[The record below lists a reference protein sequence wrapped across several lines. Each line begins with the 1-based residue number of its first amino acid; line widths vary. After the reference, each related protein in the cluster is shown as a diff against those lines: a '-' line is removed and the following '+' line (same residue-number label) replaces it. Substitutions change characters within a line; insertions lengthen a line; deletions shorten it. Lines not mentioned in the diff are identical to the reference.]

1 MRFFVRVL
9 RTRSERELKPGM
21 MDIVVNDTNI
31 FLDLMSVGLLDASF
45 RLPVKFHTVDSVI
58 YEIIG
63 KEQKAKVAALIRSG
77 DLYVKEFDE
86 SEFREIIE
94 LYENRNN
101 NVSVADCS
109 VWYYAK
115 KNDYRLITGDGKL
128 RSSATADGVIVS
140 GVLYIT
146 DMLVDHGIV
155 DKEDMAVKLKELYKV
170 NKRLPQRLIE
180 ERISKYESL

>member
-1 MRFFVRVL
+1 M
-9 RTRSERELKPGM
+9 
-21 MDIVVNDTNI
+21 
-31 FLDLMSVGLLDASF
+31 
-45 RLPVKFHTVDSVI
+45 
-58 YEIIG
+58 
-63 KEQKAKVAALIRSG
+63 Q
-77 DLYVKEFDE
+77 
-86 SEFREIIE
+86 
-94 LYENRNN
+94 
-101 NVSVADCS
+101 
-109 VWYYAK
+109 K